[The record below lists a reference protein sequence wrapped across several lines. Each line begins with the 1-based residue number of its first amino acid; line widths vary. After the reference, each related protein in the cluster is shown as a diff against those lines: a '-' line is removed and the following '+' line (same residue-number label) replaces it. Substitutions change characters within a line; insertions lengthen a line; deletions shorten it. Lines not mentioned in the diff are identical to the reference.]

1 MRVTPTTE
9 STTPDPTARERLV
22 PLVKRVVHE
31 IGDDDVMGQAAKL
44 AYFAFLA
51 LPPSLM
57 AIFGIAGL
65 FGSGRLAEWLLS
77 RARMAMPDA
86 VVESIMGPFIQEVVL
101 ENAPGPLS
109 LGLILALVS
118 GSTMFAGLMDSL
130 NRAFDLEESRS
141 FIRKRLVALAVMAV
155 GVVFF
160 LLAAGALLLGP
171 KIPPALGLGV
181 FGRTVWNII
190 HWPLAF
196 GFIVATLFLAYYVL
210 PNRDQKENTR
220 ALLIAAA
227 VAAALWLL
235 ATAAFRVYISNFS
248 SYSQTYGFLGAFII
262 LLLWLYVTGVVVLVG
277 GELAS
282 EMQIEP

>member
-9 STTPDPTARERLV
+9 STAPDPTARERLV

-171 KIPPALGLGV
+171 KIPVALGLGV
-181 FGRTVWNII
+181 VGKTVWNII

-196 GFIVATLFLAYYVL
+196 GFIVAALFLAYYVL
-210 PNRDQKENTR
+210 PNRDQEENTR